1 MHAPR
6 HASGGGGLAV
16 ARSPRPCYGP
26 RRTMK
31 SRVLFF
37 VFVTVLLDM
46 VGFGIVI
53 PLLPFYVQSMGGS
66 AEVVGL
72 LLGTFAFTQT
82 IATPILGRLADRYGR
97 RPIILASLLGNA
109 IAMVIFAIAAEKA
122 WLPLLFLS
130 RILAGAT
137 AGNLAACQA
146 AVADV
151 TSGPDRAAGMG
162 RIGAGIGLGMVI
174 GPVLGSTISHL
185 HPNAPPLA
193 AGLFAFADFLGVYFL
208 MPETRAP
215 ASETATTAAP
225 RRSIRDALADPA
237 IVSVM
242 AIYFLTFICM
252 TNVQV
257 SLGLLADARLG
268 WTATEVGHLFGLYG
282 LMALLV
288 QGGAIGKLSRR
299 YSSVNVLVAGTTA
312 IGLGMAAI
320 GTAHSPM
327 LLVLGVALAGLGA
340 GLTNPTLASLASQ
353 NAGAAQQGTIL
364 GFAQSAGGAARTVGP
379 VWSGF
384 LFARLGASAPFL
396 SGVVA
401 AMVSLAVALLLRR
414 RTQRVPPVVE
424 KVVVVSP

>member
-1 MHAPR
+1 MQ
-6 HASGGGGLAV
+6 
-16 ARSPRPCYGP
+16 
-26 RRTMK
+26 

-53 PLLPFYVQSMGGS
+53 PLLPFYVQSMGGT
-66 AEVVGL
+66 AEVVGV
-72 LLGTFAFTQT
+72 LLGTFAFTQM
-82 IATPILGRLADRYGR
+82 IATPILGRLSDRYGR
-97 RPIILASLLGNA
+97 RPIILASLFGNA
-109 IAMVIFAIAAEKA
+109 VAMLIFAFAAEQA
-122 WLPLLFLS
+122 WLTLLFMS

-151 TSGPDRAAGMG
+151 TSGPERAAGMG
-162 RIGAGIGLGMVI
+162 RVGAGIGLGLVI

-185 HPNAPPLA
+185 HPNAPPLVA
-193 AGLFAFADFLGVYFL
+193 ALLAAADFLGVWWW
-208 MPETRAP
+208 MPETRVGA
-215 ASETATTAAP
+215 AATDPDTRAAE
-225 RRSIRDALADPA
+225 RRSLRQALVDPRILA
-237 IVSVM
+237 VM
-242 AIYFLTFICM
+242 GSYFLTFICM

-257 SLGLLADARLG
+257 SLALLADARLG

-299 YSSVNVLVAGTTA
+299 YPATSVLIGGTSA

-320 GTAHSPM
+320 GMAHTPAM
-327 LLVLGVALAGLGA
+327 LVVGVALAGLGA

-353 NAGAAQQGTIL
+353 HAGRGQQGAIL
-364 GFAQSAGGAARTVGP
+364 GFAQSAGGAARSVGP

-401 AMVSLAVALLLRR
+401 AALSLVIALLLRR
-414 RTQRVPPVVE
+414 RTLASPPVRDEIVATP
-424 KVVVVSP
+424 S

>member
-1 MHAPR
+1 MQ
-6 HASGGGGLAV
+6 
-16 ARSPRPCYGP
+16 
-26 RRTMK
+26 

-66 AEVVGL
+66 AEVVGI
-72 LLGTFAFTQT
+72 LLGTFAFTQM
-82 IATPILGRLADRYGR
+82 IATPILGRLSDRYGR
-97 RPIILASLLGNA
+97 RPIILASLFGNA
-109 IAMVIFAIAAEKA
+109 VAMVIFAIAAEQA
-122 WLPLLFLS
+122 WLPLLFAS

-151 TSGPDRAAGMG
+151 TSGADRAAGMG
-162 RIGAGIGLGMVI
+162 RVGAGIGLGLVI
-174 GPVLGSTISHL
+174 GPVLGSTVSHL
-185 HPNAPPLA
+185 HPNAPPLV
-193 AGLFAFADFLGVYFL
+193 AGLLAAADFLGVWWL
-208 MPETRAP
+208 MPETRTGTVITD
-215 ASETATTAAP
+215 ASARAAE
-225 RRSIRDALADPA
+225 RRSLRRALVDPPILA
-237 IVSVM
+237 VM

-257 SLGLLADARLG
+257 SLGLLAEARLA

-299 YSSVNVLVAGTTA
+299 WPAVNVLVGGTIA

-320 GTAHSPM
+320 GAAYTTTF
-327 LLVLGVALAGLGA
+327 LVAGVALAGLGA

-353 NAGAAQQGTIL
+353 HAHPTQQGAVL
-364 GFAQSAGGAARTVGP
+364 GFAQSAGGAARSVGP

-396 SGVVA
+396 SGVLAAGLSLLIAWLFLRRALARPAVADEVVA
-401 AMVSLAVALLLRR
+401 APS
-414 RTQRVPPVVE
+414 
-424 KVVVVSP
+424 

>member
-1 MHAPR
+1 MR
-6 HASGGGGLAV
+6 
-16 ARSPRPCYGP
+16 
-26 RRTMK
+26 

-46 VGFGIVI
+46 IGFGIVI

-66 AEVVGL
+66 AEVIGL
-72 LLGTFAFTQT
+72 LLGTFAFTQM
-82 IATPILGRLADRYGR
+82 IATPLLGRLSDRYGR
-97 RPIILASLLGNA
+97 RPIILASLLGNTV
-109 IAMVIFAIAAEKA
+109 AMIIFAIAAEKA
-122 WLPLLFLS
+122 WLPLLFAS
-130 RILAGAT
+130 RILAGTT

-162 RIGAGIGLGMVI
+162 RVGAGIGLGLVI
-174 GPVLGSTISHL
+174 GPVLGSAISHL

-193 AGLFAFADFLGVYFL
+193 AGALAFIDLLGVFFL
-208 MPETRAP
+208 MPETRVRLAAEDVP
-215 ASETATTAAP
+215 ASERRPLRDVLTDAP
-225 RRSIRDALADPA
+225 ILA
-237 IVSVM
+237 VM

-257 SLGLLADARLG
+257 SLALLADARLG

-282 LMALLV
+282 LMALIV

-299 YSSVNVLVAGTTA
+299 YPSVNVLVGGTIS
-312 IGLGMAAI
+312 IGLGMLAI
-320 GTAHSPM
+320 SAAHSPA
-327 LLVLGVALAGLGA
+327 LLVIGVALAGLGA

-353 NAGAAQQGTIL
+353 HAGMAQQGAVL

-384 LFARLGASAPFL
+384 LFGRLGASAPFL
-396 SGVVA
+396 SGVLA
-401 AMVSLAVALLLRR
+401 ACISLGVALLLRR
-414 RTQRVPPVVE
+414 RTRARAPVRDE
-424 KVVVVSP
+424 VVVASP

>member
-1 MHAPR
+1 
-6 HASGGGGLAV
+6 
-16 ARSPRPCYGP
+16 
-26 RRTMK
+26 MK

-37 VFVTVLLDM
+37 VFATVLLDM

-66 AEVVGL
+66 AEVIGL
-72 LLGTFAFTQT
+72 LLGTFAFTQM
-82 IATPILGRLADRYGR
+82 IATPILGRLSDRYGR
-97 RPIILASLLGNA
+97 RPIILASLLGNT
-109 IAMVIFAIAAEKA
+109 IAMGIFAIAAEQA

-137 AGNLAACQA
+137 AGNLSACQA

-151 TSGPDRAAGMG
+151 TSGAERAAGMG

-174 GPVLGSTISHL
+174 GPVLGSAISHL

-193 AGLFAFADFLGVYFL
+193 ASLLAFIDLLGVYRL
-208 MPETRAP
+208 MPETRAVIVGDGTTP
-215 ASETATTAAP
+215 LAS
-225 RRSIRDALADPA
+225 RRTLRSVVTDPA
-237 IVSVM
+237 ILAVM

-257 SLGLLADARLG
+257 SLALLAGARLG

-299 YSSVNVLVAGTTA
+299 FPSTNVLVGGTIA
-312 IGLGMAAI
+312 IGLGMATI
-320 GTAHSPM
+320 GVAHSRAF
-327 LLVLGVALAGLGA
+327 LLIGVALAGLGA

-353 NAGAAQQGTIL
+353 HAGMAQQGAIL
-364 GFAQSAGGAARTVGP
+364 GLAQSAGGAARTVGP

-384 LFARLGASAPFL
+384 LYARLGAAAPFL
-396 SGVVA
+396 SGFIA
-401 AMVSLAVALLLRR
+401 AMFSLAVALALRR
-414 RTQRVPPVVE
+414 RTLRVPPPSEQAVVR
-424 KVVVVSP
+424 S

>member
-1 MHAPR
+1 MQ
-6 HASGGGGLAV
+6 
-16 ARSPRPCYGP
+16 
-26 RRTMK
+26 

-66 AEVVGL
+66 AEVVGV
-72 LLGTFAFTQT
+72 LLGTFAFTQM
-82 IATPILGRLADRYGR
+82 IATPILGRLSDRYGR
-97 RPIILASLLGNA
+97 RPIILASLFGNA
-109 IAMVIFAIAAEKA
+109 VAMVIFAIAAEQH
-122 WLPLLFLS
+122 WLGLLFAS

-151 TSGPDRAAGMG
+151 TSGPERAAGMG
-162 RIGAGIGLGMVI
+162 RVGAGIGLGLVI
-174 GPVLGSTISHL
+174 GPVLGSAISHL

-193 AGLFAFADFLGVYFL
+193 AGLLAALDLLGVWWL
-208 MPETRAP
+208 MPETRLVAP
-215 ASETATTAAP
+215 ATDATARAADHAAL
-225 RRSIRDALADPA
+225 RRALVAPA
-237 IVSVM
+237 ILAVM

-268 WTATEVGHLFGLYG
+268 WTASEVGHLFGLYG
-282 LMALLV
+282 LMALIV
-288 QGGAIGKLSRR
+288 QGGAIGKISRR
-299 YSSVNVLVAGTTA
+299 YPSGNVLVGGTVL
-312 IGLGMAAI
+312 IGLGMALI
-320 GTAHSPM
+320 GMAYSTAT
-327 LLVLGVALAGLGA
+327 LVAGVALAGLGA

-353 NAGAAQQGTIL
+353 HAGRGQQGAVL
-364 GFAQSAGGAARTVGP
+364 GFAQSAGGAARSVGP

-396 SGVVA
+396 SGALA
-401 AMVSLAVALLLRR
+401 ALVSLAIAWTLRR
-414 RTQRVPPVVE
+414 RTLATPPVPETVPAGEKAVE
-424 KVVVVSP
+424 EIVGASS

>member
-1 MHAPR
+1 
-6 HASGGGGLAV
+6 
-16 ARSPRPCYGP
+16 
-26 RRTMK
+26 
-31 SRVLFF
+31 
-37 VFVTVLLDM
+37 
-46 VGFGIVI
+46 VI
-53 PLLPFYVQSMGGS
+53 
-66 AEVVGL
+66 GL
-72 LLGTFAFTQT
+72 LLGTFAFTQM
-82 IATPILGRLADRYGR
+82 IATPLLGRLSDRYGR
-97 RPIILASLLGNA
+97 RPIILASLLGNTV
-109 IAMVIFAIAAEKA
+109 AMIIFAIAAKKA
-122 WLPLLFLS
+122 WLPLLFAS
-130 RILAGAT
+130 RILAGTT

-162 RIGAGIGLGMVI
+162 RVGAGIGLGLVI
-174 GPVLGSTISHL
+174 GPVLGSAISHL

-193 AGLFAFADFLGVYFL
+193 ASALAFIDLVGVFFL
-208 MPETRAP
+208 MPETRVRLAAEDVPAAERRPLRSVLTDAP
-215 ASETATTAAP
+215 
-225 RRSIRDALADPA
+225 ILA
-237 IVSVM
+237 VM

-257 SLGLLADARLG
+257 SLALLADARLG

-282 LMALLV
+282 LMALIV

-299 YSSVNVLVAGTTA
+299 YPSVNVLVGGTIA

-320 GTAHSPM
+320 SAAYSPS

-353 NAGAAQQGTIL
+353 HAGIAQQGAVL

-396 SGVVA
+396 CGVLA
-401 AMVSLAVALLLRR
+401 ACVSLAVALLLRR
-414 RTQRVPPVVE
+414 RTLAPTPVRE
-424 KVVVVSP
+424 DIVVASS

>member
-1 MHAPR
+1 
-6 HASGGGGLAV
+6 
-16 ARSPRPCYGP
+16 
-26 RRTMK
+26 MK

-37 VFVTVLLDM
+37 VFTTVLLDM

-72 LLGTFAFTQT
+72 LLGTFACTQM
-82 IATPILGRLADRYGR
+82 IATPILGRLSDHYGR
-97 RPIILASLLGNA
+97 RPIILASLLGNTV
-109 IAMVIFAIAAEKA
+109 AMVIFAVAAEHA
-122 WLPLLFLS
+122 WLALLFLS
-130 RILAGAT
+130 RILAGTT

-151 TSGPDRAAGMG
+151 TSGADRAAGMG
-162 RIGAGIGLGMVI
+162 RVGAGIGLGLVI
-174 GPVLGSTISHL
+174 GPILGSTVSHV

-193 AGLFAFADFLGVYFL
+193 AAVFAFVDLLGVYFL
-208 MPETRAP
+208 MPETRGRSAGEEHP
-215 ASETATTAAP
+215 TAV
-225 RRSIRDALADPA
+225 RRTLKSVLVDPP
-237 IVSVM
+237 IVAVM

-257 SLGLLADARLG
+257 ALALLADARLG

-288 QGGAIGKLSRR
+288 QGGVIGKLCRR
-299 YSSVNVLVAGTTA
+299 FPPVNVLVGGTTA

-320 GTAHSPM
+320 AAAHSPA
-327 LLVLGVALAGLGA
+327 LLIVGVALAGLGA
-340 GLTNPTLASLASQ
+340 GLTNPMLASLASQ
-353 NAGAAQQGTIL
+353 HAGMAQQGAIL

-384 LFARLGASAPFL
+384 LFARLGAAAPFL

-401 AMVSLAVALLLRR
+401 ASFSLVIATVLRR
-414 RTQRVPPVVE
+414 RTLATSPATDSVAE
-424 KVVVVSP
+424 KIVGAPS

>member
-1 MHAPR
+1 
-6 HASGGGGLAV
+6 
-16 ARSPRPCYGP
+16 
-26 RRTMK
+26 MK

-72 LLGTFAFTQT
+72 LLGTFAFMQM
-82 IATPILGRLADRYGR
+82 IATPMLGRLSDRYGR
-97 RPIILASLLGNA
+97 RPIILASLLGNT
-109 IAMVIFAIAAEKA
+109 IAMVIFAIAAEGH
-122 WLPLLFLS
+122 WLPLLFAS
-130 RILAGAT
+130 RLLAGMT

-151 TSGPDRAAGMG
+151 TSGPERAAGMG
-162 RIGAGIGLGMVI
+162 RVGAGIGLGLVI

-193 AGLFAFADFLGVYFL
+193 AAALALLDFVGVYCL
-208 MPETRAP
+208 MPETRAV
-215 ASETATTAAP
+215 AAP
-225 RRSIRDALADPA
+225 EPGARPARRRTLKSVLVDPP
-237 IVSVM
+237 IVAVM
-242 AIYFLTFICM
+242 AIYFLAFICM
-252 TNVQV
+252 TNIQV
-257 SLGLLADARLG
+257 SLALLADARLG

-288 QGGAIGKLSRR
+288 QGGMGTIARR
-299 YSSVNVLVAGTTA
+299 FPAANLLVAGTVA
-312 IGLGMAAI
+312 IGVGMAAI
-320 GTAHSPM
+320 SGAHAAA
-327 LLVLGVALAGLGA
+327 LLVVGVALAGLGA

-353 NAGAAQQGTIL
+353 HAGPGEQGAVL

-379 VWSGF
+379 VWSG
-384 LFARLGASAPFL
+384 LLYARLGPSAPFL

-401 AMVSLAVALLLRR
+401 AALSLAVALLLRR
-414 RTQRVPPVVE
+414 RALARPPVVE
-424 KVVVVSP
+424 EAVVAQP

>member
-1 MHAPR
+1 M
-6 HASGGGGLAV
+6 
-16 ARSPRPCYGP
+16 
-26 RRTMK
+26 T

-37 VFVTVLLDM
+37 VFVTVLFDM

-53 PLLPFYVQSMGGS
+53 PLLPFYVRSMGGS
-66 AEVVGL
+66 AEIVGL
-72 LLGTFAFTQT
+72 LLGTFAFTQM
-82 IATPILGRLADRYGR
+82 IATPVLGRLSDRFGR
-97 RPIILASLLGNA
+97 RPIILASLFGNG
-109 IAMVIFAIAAEKA
+109 IAMIIFAVAAEYG
-122 WLPLLFLS
+122 WLPLLFFS

-151 TSGPDRAAGMG
+151 TSGPERAAGMG
-162 RIGAGIGLGMVI
+162 RVGAGIGLGMVI
-174 GPVLGSTISHL
+174 GPILGSAFSHV
-185 HPNAPPLA
+185 HPSAPPLA
-193 AGLFAFADFLGVYFL
+193 AAVLAFADLAGVWAL
-208 MPETRAP
+208 MPETRSLVAAP
-215 ASETATTAAP
+215 VEGEPP
-225 RRSIRDALADPA
+225 RRSLRHVVTEAPILA
-237 IVSVM
+237 VM

-257 SLGLLADARLG
+257 SLALLADARLG
-268 WTATEVGHLFGLYG
+268 WTAAEVGHLFGLYG

-299 YSSVNVLVAGTTA
+299 FPAVNVLVGGTVA

-320 GTAHSPM
+320 ASAHSTAM
-327 LLVLGVALAGLGA
+327 LVIGVALAGLGA

-353 NAGAAQQGTIL
+353 HAPAGQQGAVL

-396 SGVVA
+396 SGVLA
-401 AMVSLAVALLLRR
+401 AAISLGVALLLRR
-414 RTQRVPPVVE
+414 RTLTAAHVGEDVAVAP
-424 KVVVVSP
+424 S

>member
-1 MHAPR
+1 
-6 HASGGGGLAV
+6 
-16 ARSPRPCYGP
+16 
-26 RRTMK
+26 MK

-46 VGFGIVI
+46 IGFGIVI

-66 AEVVGL
+66 AEVIGV

-82 IATPILGRLADRYGR
+82 IATPVLGRLSDRYGR
-97 RPIILASLLGNA
+97 RPIILASLLGNT
-109 IAMVIFAIAAEKA
+109 IAMVVFAIAAEMH
-122 WLPLLFLS
+122 WLPLLFAS
-130 RILAGAT
+130 RILAGTT

-151 TSGPDRAAGMG
+151 TSGPERAAGMG
-162 RIGAGIGLGMVI
+162 RVGAGIGLGLVI
-174 GPVLGSTISHL
+174 GPVLGSAISHL

-193 AGLFAFADFLGVYFL
+193 AAALAFLDLVGVYVL
-208 MPETRAP
+208 MPETRAVV
-215 ASETATTAAP
+215 AP
-225 RRSIRDALADPA
+225 EPGARPVRRRTLKSVLVDPP
-237 IVSVM
+237 IVAVM

-257 SLGLLADARLG
+257 SLALLADARLG

-288 QGGAIGKLSRR
+288 QGGAIGKISRR
-299 YSSVNVLVAGTTA
+299 FPSGNVLVAGTVL

-320 GTAHSPM
+320 GAAQSAA
-327 LLVLGVALAGLGA
+327 LLVIGVACAGLGA

-353 NAGAAQQGTIL
+353 HADAAQQGAVL

-384 LFARLGASAPFL
+384 LYARLGASAPFL
-396 SGVVA
+396 SGVIA
-401 AMVSLAVALLLRR
+401 ALLSLAVAVALRR
-414 RTQRVPPVVE
+414 RTLAHPPAVE
-424 KVVVVSP
+424 EVAVAQP

>member
-1 MHAPR
+1 
-6 HASGGGGLAV
+6 
-16 ARSPRPCYGP
+16 
-26 RRTMK
+26 MK

-53 PLLPFYVQSMGGS
+53 PLLPFYVRSMGGS

-72 LLGTFAFTQT
+72 LLGTFAFTQM
-82 IATPILGRLADRYGR
+82 IATPILGRLSDRYGR
-97 RPIILASLLGNA
+97 RPIILASLAGNA
-109 IAMVIFAIAAEKA
+109 IAMVVFALAAEQA
-122 WLPLLFLS
+122 WLPLLFAS

-151 TSGPDRAAGMG
+151 TAGAERAAGMG

-174 GPVLGSTISHL
+174 GPVLGSALSHL
-185 HPNAPPLA
+185 HPSAPPLTA
-193 AGLFAFADFLGVYFL
+193 ALLAFTDMLGVYFL
-208 MPETRAP
+208 MPETC
-215 ASETATTAAP
+215 ATTASDSITPVAS
-225 RRSIRDALADPA
+225 RRSLRHVLTDPA
-237 IVSVM
+237 ILAVM

-257 SLGLLADARLG
+257 SLALLADARLG

-288 QGGAIGKLSRR
+288 QGGTIGKLARR
-299 YSSVNVLVAGTTA
+299 FPSVNILVGGTVA

-320 GTAHSPM
+320 GAAYSPAL
-327 LLVLGVALAGLGA
+327 LLVGVALAGLGA

-353 NAGAAQQGTIL
+353 HAGMAQQGAIL

-384 LFARLGASAPFL
+384 LYARLGATAPFVSGGIAALL
-396 SGVVA
+396 S
-401 AMVSLAVALLLRR
+401 LTVALALRR
-414 RTQRVPPVVE
+414 RTLTMPPADEQAIVA
-424 KVVVVSP
+424 PP

>member
-1 MHAPR
+1 
-6 HASGGGGLAV
+6 
-16 ARSPRPCYGP
+16 
-26 RRTMK
+26 MK

-72 LLGTFAFTQT
+72 LLGTFAFTQM
-82 IATPILGRLADRYGR
+82 IATPILGRLSDRYGR

-109 IAMVIFAIAAEKA
+109 IAMVIFALAAEKA
-122 WLPLLFLS
+122 WLPLLFFS
-130 RILAGAT
+130 RILAGT
-137 AGNLAACQA
+137 TSGNLAACQA

-162 RIGAGIGLGMVI
+162 RVGAGIGLGFVI
-174 GPVLGSTISHL
+174 GPVLGSAVSHL

-193 AGLFAFADFLGVYFL
+193 AALLAFTDLLGVFFL
-208 MPETRAP
+208 MPETRIRVAP
-215 ASETATTAAP
+215 EDVPAVE
-225 RRSIRDALADPA
+225 RRSLKSALTDPPILA
-237 IVSVM
+237 VM

-257 SLGLLADARLG
+257 SLALLADARLG
-268 WTATEVGHLFGLYG
+268 WTPTEVGHLFGLYG
-282 LMALLV
+282 LMALIV

-299 YSSVNVLVAGTTA
+299 YPSVNVLVGGTIA

-320 GTAHSPM
+320 GAARSPT
-327 LLVLGVALAGLGA
+327 LLVVGVALAGLGA

-353 NAGAAQQGTIL
+353 HAGMAQQGAIL

-396 SGVVA
+396 SGVLA
-401 AMVSLAVALLLRR
+401 AGVSLAVALALRR
-414 RTQRVPPVVE
+414 RTLARPPVRDE
-424 KVVVVSP
+424 VVVASP